1 MRKNFYSFPETITAE
16 NLEEL
21 KELVGDTKVGY
32 SAVVLIRDLEYKGR
46 MPTYKI
52 FVSTSEK
59 AAESIKD
66 FVYQTGKTNITHSHM
81 FLEEP
86 ARIFV
91 HSHKRGDIPHGHN
104 GAVYNKVEK

>member
-59 AAESIKD
+59 AA
-66 FVYQTGKTNITHSHM
+66 
-81 FLEEP
+81 
-86 ARIFV
+86 
-91 HSHKRGDIPHGHN
+91 RGEAIQN
-104 GAVYNKVEK
+104 NTYINLRN

>member
-32 SAVVLIRDLEYKGR
+32 SVVVLIRDSEHTGR

-59 AAESIKD
+59 ATISIKD
-66 FVYQTGKTNITHSHM
+66 FVYQTGKYT
-81 FLEEP
+81 
-86 ARIFV
+86 
-91 HSHKRGDIPHGHN
+91 
-104 GAVYNKVEK
+104 VYGLWDFTTRKGGK